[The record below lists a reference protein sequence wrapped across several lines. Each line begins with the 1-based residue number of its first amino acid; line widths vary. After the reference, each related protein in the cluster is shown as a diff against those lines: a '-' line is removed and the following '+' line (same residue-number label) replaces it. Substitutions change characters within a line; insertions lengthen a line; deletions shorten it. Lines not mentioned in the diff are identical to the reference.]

1 MGTVIKIGNLT
12 LENTTSLVV
21 EALGMEADEVVEQLA
36 FIIQKKTE
44 GNVFFV

>member
-12 LENTTSLVV
+12 LKNTTSLVV
-21 EALGMEADEVVEQLA
+21 EALGMEEDDAVKHLA

-44 GNVFFV
+44 GNAFYV